1 MGLTGGA
8 AFAGYDP
15 VVSSEQ
21 SDAQRQARMQAFRA
35 TMREAQEPTTSR
47 VSKRT
52 RVPGRFHPGIAHSGG
67 VDLFK
72 VEHLSS
78 GACPSTV
85 DLQAWCTHY
94 SQTVLSVVGG
104 LWGVKELTHQKT
116 IRGRS
121 SSTG

>member
-47 VSKRT
+47 SA
-52 RVPGRFHPGIAHSGG
+52 RVFPGDFILASHDSGG
-67 VDLFK
+67 VDHLPSWDFRLLPSRSLLFRG
-72 VEHLSS
+72 HFS
-78 GACPSTV
+78 P
-85 DLQAWCTHY
+85 LQKRRH
-94 SQTVLSVVGG
+94 
-104 LWGVKELTHQKT
+104 
-116 IRGRS
+116 
-121 SSTG
+121 